1 VNVYLTGPL
10 SGANSAEITVI
21 NGGPTD
27 FTLLS
32 NSTDQI
38 DIKNSGDFNGMIY
51 APYADVIFH
60 NSATIYGAIWG
71 KTVDF
76 RSTSTLYYD
85 TALKDK
91 FQSNDLTFHSW
102 KDVRN

>member
-1 VNVYLTGPL
+1 LD
-10 SGANSAEITVI
+10 GANGAEITVI

-27 FTLLS
+27 FALFS
-32 NSTDQI
+32 NSTEKI
-38 DIKNSGDFNGMIY
+38 DIKNSGDFIGMIY
-51 APYADVIFH
+51 APYADVVFH

-76 RSTSTLYYD
+76 KATAELYYD

-91 FQSNDLTFHSW
+91 YQSNDLTLSSW
-102 KDVRN
+102 KEVRS